1 MHRIRQT
8 FWSNFCPPLYLSHS
22 TLTVVPSPLLLFI
35 WLAISGKNW
44 SVLQNAVPS
53 KSLSQI
59 KNYYYDHKKQFGKPE
74 LGPQAV
80 ANGTPTIPATSIPV
94 SNHSGTNTPIMEQQ
108 LYQKVVLENG
118 QEVLL
123 TPGGSLAQMA
133 QQQLAL
139 AMQQQQHAD
148 LNQQNLMQQ
157 ASWVA
162 AAQQMAQARA
172 AQVQA
177 QAAAFQQQQHEMPSA
192 AMLRDWLESQAA
204 GQQNANLALAQQL
217 AAAQNG
223 GGFTGS
229 GPSPQPQ
236 INSLA
241 LAGLL
246 GQNLP
251 GMNNGSLGM
260 ATPDEAGLQSNLNA
274 ALLSQLT
281 NANMSA
287 VHQGGGNVGQQQQP
301 QPGTSSTPPADALA
315 LLARLSGANN
325 GDGRHQM

>member
-1 MHRIRQT
+1 M
-8 FWSNFCPPLYLSHS
+8 
-22 TLTVVPSPLLLFI
+22 
-35 WLAISGKNW
+35 
-44 SVLQNAVPS
+44 
-53 KSLSQI
+53 
-59 KNYYYDHKKQFGKPE
+59 
-74 LGPQAV
+74 
-80 ANGTPTIPATSIPV
+80 
-94 SNHSGTNTPIMEQQ
+94 MEQQ
-108 LYQKVVLENG
+108 LYQKVTLENG

-123 TPGGSLAQMA
+123 TPGGSLAQMGQNA
-133 QQQLAL
+133 DVWTQAKQQLAL
-139 AMQQQQHAD
+139 AMQQQQQQHHAD

-157 ASWVA
+157 ASWLA
-162 AAQQMAQARA
+162 ASQQMAHARA

-177 QAAAFQQQQHEMPSA
+177 QAQAQAQAAALQQQQQHEMPSA

-223 GGFTGS
+223 GGYAAS

-246 GQNLP
+246 GQNVP
-251 GMNNGSLGM
+251 GLNNASLGV

-287 VHQGGGNVGQQQQP
+287 VQQGGGSMGQQQQQQ

>member
-1 MHRIRQT
+1 M
-8 FWSNFCPPLYLSHS
+8 
-22 TLTVVPSPLLLFI
+22 
-35 WLAISGKNW
+35 
-44 SVLQNAVPS
+44 LQNAVPS

-59 KNYYYDHKKQFGKPE
+59 KNYYYDHKKQFGKPK
-74 LGPQAV
+74 LGPQEV
-80 ANGTPTIPATSIPV
+80 ANGTPTITATSIPV
-94 SNHSGTNTPIMEQQ
+94 SNHSGTNTPMMEQQ
-108 LYQKVVLENG
+108 LYQKATLENG

-123 TPGGSLAQMA
+123 TPGGSLAQMGQNADVWTHA

-139 AMQQQQHAD
+139 AMQQQQQQHHAD

-177 QAAAFQQQQHEMPSA
+177 QAQAQAAAFQQQQQQQHEMPSA
-192 AMLRDWLESQAA
+192 AMLRDWLESQAT

-223 GGFTGS
+223 GGFTATA
-229 GPSPQPQ
+229 PSPQPQ
-236 INSLA
+236 MNSLA

-246 GQNLP
+246 GQNVP

-281 NANMSA
+281 NANMPA
-287 VHQGGGNVGQQQQP
+287 VQQGGGNVGQQQQP

>member
-1 MHRIRQT
+1 M
-8 FWSNFCPPLYLSHS
+8 
-22 TLTVVPSPLLLFI
+22 
-35 WLAISGKNW
+35 
-44 SVLQNAVPS
+44 LQNAVPS

-59 KNYYYDHKKQFGKPE
+59 KNYYYDHKKQFGKPK
-74 LGPQAV
+74 LGPQEV

-94 SNHSGTNTPIMEQQ
+94 SNHSGTNTPMMEQQ
-108 LYQKVVLENG
+108 LYQKVALENG

-123 TPGGSLAQMA
+123 TPGGSLAQMGQNADVWTHA

-139 AMQQQQHAD
+139 AMQQQQQQHHAD

-177 QAAAFQQQQHEMPSA
+177 QAQAQAAAFQQQQQQEQQQQHEMPSA

-223 GGFTGS
+223 GGFTATA
-229 GPSPQPQ
+229 PSPQPQ
-236 INSLA
+236 MNSLA

-246 GQNLP
+246 GQNVP

-287 VHQGGGNVGQQQQP
+287 VQQGGGNVGQQQQP

-315 LLARLSGANN
+315 LLARLSGTNN